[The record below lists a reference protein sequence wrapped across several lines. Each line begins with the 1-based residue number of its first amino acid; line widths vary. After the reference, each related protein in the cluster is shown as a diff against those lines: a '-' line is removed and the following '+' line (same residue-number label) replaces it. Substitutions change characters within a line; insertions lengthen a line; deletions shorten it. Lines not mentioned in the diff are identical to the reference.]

1 MDFEG
6 LERLL
11 ADGRA
16 ISKVVDYLCRD
27 DNELAT
33 NIAEPSV
40 SILL

>member
-1 MDFEG
+1 MDFER
-6 LERLL
+6 LEQFLG
-11 ADGRA
+11 DGRA
-16 ISKVVDYLCRD
+16 TSKVADYLCRD